1 MERLFKN
8 DILPLKDRLFR
19 LALRITLNRQEA
31 EDAVQDTLL
40 KMWARREEWNSVGSL
55 EAMAVTICR
64 NQALDYTKK
73 AGRGNMSIDVDR
85 DSPVVANDPSVQME
99 HKEGLNMA
107 RAVINGLPEVQRSI
121 MVLREV
127 EGLSFATIA
136 DELGMNESQVR
147 VYLHRARQKI
157 KKSLSIL

>member
-1 MERLFKN
+1 MEKIFKN

-31 EDAVQDTLL
+31 EDVVQDTLL
-40 KMWARREEWNSVGSL
+40 KMWARREEWSNVNSL

-73 AGRGNMSIDVDR
+73 AGRSNMSIDVDR
-85 DSPVVANDPSVQME
+85 DSPIVANDPSVQME
-99 HKEGLNMA
+99 NKEGLSMA
-107 RAVINGLPEVQRSI
+107 RAMINDLPEVQRSI

-127 EGLSFATIA
+127 EGQSFATIA